1 MIYGRGYHFGLLN
14 LILLR
19 SILADTLVMKHSEDV
34 ESFENNF
41 WNFLM
46 RVSPLR
52 WTPAWHPYKLRN
64 DIDKIRGR
72 DIYVNYLVKKDKK
85 FTNTRNVTVEHLKV
99 IQDWNVTDQYSPSL
113 KILFGELQLFATKN
127 DK

>member
-52 WTPAWHPYKLRN
+52 WTPASHPYKLRN

-99 IQDWNVTDQYSPSL
+99 IQDWNVTDQYSPPL
-113 KILFGELQLFATKN
+113 KILFGELQLFATKS